1 MLPINK
7 TISMIERFN
16 LMYRNQQFKQYG
28 LHGYQAS
35 FLLEIVRQPK
45 ISQDQ
50 LTQNMHIDKS
60 NVARGCQTLMQNGY
74 IIMEKRADDRRYMEL
89 TATTKGI
96 ELADVI
102 KSILK
107 KQRSYI
113 MQDFNA
119 DSEQQFLIYLE
130 WLKNRAI
137 ELLETEKQP

>member
-1 MLPINK
+1 
-7 TISMIERFN
+7 MIERFN

>member
-89 TATTKGI
+89 TATTKGV

-113 MQDFNA
+113 MQDFDT

-130 WLKNRAI
+130 WLKKRAI

>member
-1 MLPINK
+1 
-7 TISMIERFN
+7 MIERFN

-89 TATTKGI
+89 TATTKGV

-113 MQDFNA
+113 MQDFDT

-130 WLKNRAI
+130 WLKKRAI